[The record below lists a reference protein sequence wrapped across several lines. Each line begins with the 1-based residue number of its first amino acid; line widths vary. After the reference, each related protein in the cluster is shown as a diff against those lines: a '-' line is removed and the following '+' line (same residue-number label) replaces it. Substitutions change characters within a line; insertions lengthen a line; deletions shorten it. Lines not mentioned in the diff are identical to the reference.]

1 MLGRY
6 LIVIL
11 VIAGALVTAVAHKS
25 SAPMSWPEDDKASP
39 LKFSHKFHVGE
50 AGVAC
55 ADCHNAKES
64 ALATD
69 HLKAG
74 HDNCTSCH
82 EEQLN
87 DNCAYCHV
95 DPDNIVPAPA
105 PAREI
110 LFSHQQHVAMD
121 GVACETCHAGLD
133 KVAYAGPANMPT
145 METCATCH
153 NSTRATNAC
162 EACHLKLTGLIP
174 SDHLVAN
181 FRREHKKPTRIG
193 ALEVECS
200 TCHTQDFC
208 ADCHAASSSVRFG
221 MGPLVA
227 DPSPRSSA
235 TDSPDKMVLQFA
247 HDLNYR
253 YTHGIDAKSIAA
265 DCYSCH
271 NYQQFCVTCH
281 MEGEKLAGP
290 GYVPAWH
297 LGSGF
302 ALAGR
307 GSGGGRHAE
316 FARRDLESCITC
328 HDVLGADA
336 TCMQCHVDPDGIRGT
351 DPRTHPPGFR
361 SSGEEG
367 EWHNDPGATCYSCH
381 TDLNARP
388 GGSPNRGFCGYCHGS

>member
-25 SAPMSWPEDDKASP
+25 SAPMSWPEDDTASP
-39 LKFSHKFHVGE
+39 LKFSHTFHVGE

-64 ALATD
+64 KLATD

-87 DNCAYCHV
+87 DKCAYCHV

-153 NSTRATNAC
+153 NST
-162 EACHLKLTGLIP
+162 
-174 SDHLVAN
+174 
-181 FRREHKKPTRIG
+181 
-193 ALEVECS
+193 
-200 TCHTQDFC
+200 
-208 ADCHAASSSVRFG
+208 
-221 MGPLVA
+221 
-227 DPSPRSSA
+227 
-235 TDSPDKMVLQFA
+235 
-247 HDLNYR
+247 
-253 YTHGIDAKSIAA
+253 
-265 DCYSCH
+265 
-271 NYQQFCVTCH
+271 
-281 MEGEKLAGP
+281 
-290 GYVPAWH
+290 
-297 LGSGF
+297 SG
-302 ALAGR
+302 
-307 GSGGGRHAE
+307 
-316 FARRDLESCITC
+316 
-328 HDVLGADA
+328 
-336 TCMQCHVDPDGIRGT
+336 
-351 DPRTHPPGFR
+351 PRTP
-361 SSGEEG
+361 
-367 EWHNDPGATCYSCH
+367 
-381 TDLNARP
+381 ARP
-388 GGSPNRGFCGYCHGS
+388 AI